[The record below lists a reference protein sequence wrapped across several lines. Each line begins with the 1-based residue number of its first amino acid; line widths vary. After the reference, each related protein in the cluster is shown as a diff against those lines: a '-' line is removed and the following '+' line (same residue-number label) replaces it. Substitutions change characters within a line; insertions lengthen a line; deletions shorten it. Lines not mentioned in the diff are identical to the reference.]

1 MNFFGFILLIL
12 IPCNLAD
19 DLIDDNEVKPRNARN
34 YDNYFDPDSFNS
46 DGDQSD
52 NGIDFNSPDDP
63 AAHRDDR
70 YIFPNSDKGYGSD
83 YSQKP
88 PAKVPNFPGY
98 KGLPYG
104 YPSFKG
110 MPPPS
115 VPDHSDMTMILN
127 LMNKQKDVQKKDEK
141 GFLTSLTES
150 NPVLVASIIPI
161 SIVLFSVAPV
171 IFQYLK
177 NNAPSMDNMVT
188 TVASSKMARALT
200 DKELLENTMENLVEF
215 GRKAIEEDECVQET
229 FCKQVISRA
238 GRQNVKAVATV
249 ISRISKDDW
258 LKGLSAKELVS
269 SLKNGECESACP
281 NKVIQ
286 RRR

>member
-1 MNFFGFILLIL
+1 MLAT
-12 IPCNLAD
+12 CSCAD
-19 DLIDDNEVKPRNARN
+19 DQITDNEVKPRAARN
-34 YDNYFDPDSFNS
+34 YDNYFDPESFNS
-46 DGDQSD
+46 DSEQSD
-52 NGIDFNSPDDP
+52 NGIDFNEDGPV
-63 AAHRDDR
+63 AHRDDR
-70 YIFPNSDKGYGSD
+70 YIFPNSGKVYSPPAGYDK
-83 YSQKP
+83 KP
-88 PAKVPNFPGY
+88 PAGIPDYAGL
-98 KGLPYG
+98 KGMPYG
-104 YPSFKG
+104 YPSWKG
-110 MPPPS
+110 MPPPT
-115 VPDHSDMTMILN
+115 VPDHADMALIMS
-127 LMNKQKDVQKKDEK
+127 LMNKQNEVQKKDEK

-171 IFQYLK
+171 VIQYLK

-200 DKELLENTMENLVEF
+200 DKELLESTMENLVEF

-249 ISRISKDDW
+249 ISRVSKEDW

-269 SLKNGECESACP
+269 SLKNGECENACP
-281 NKVIQ
+281 KKAT
-286 RRR
+286 RRNR